1 MTEWLLHESPFMPL
15 PTPDEALH
23 QLQWRYA
30 VKQFDAAKKIPDAAW
45 DVLVRSLV
53 LAPSSFGLQPWK
65 FVVVKDP
72 AVRKTLVGHAWGQQQ
87 VEDASHFVV
96 LAVRK
101 NVDLDFTDRN
111 IARIEAVRGTPAS
124 SLAGL
129 RGMIGGFLGRP
140 GFDVDA
146 WSTHQVYL
154 ALGQFMTTAAMLG
167 IDTCPM
173 EGIDP
178 AKFDDALGLTGTTF
192 ATRVAVAA
200 GYRAAGD
207 KYASLPKVRFELG
220 EVVKTV

>member
-1 MTEWLLHESPFMPL
+1 MPL
-15 PTPDEALH
+15 PTPNEALA

-30 VKQFDAAKKIPDAAW
+30 AKQFDATKKIPDATW

-65 FVVVKDP
+65 FVVVNDP
-72 AVRKTLVGHAWGQQQ
+72 AVRKTLQGHAWGQSQ
-87 VEDASHFVV
+87 VTDASHFVV

-101 NVDLDFTDRN
+101 GVDLDFTDRN
-111 IARIEAVRGTPAS
+111 IARIEQVRGTPAAS
-124 SLAGL
+124 MASL
-129 RGMIGGFLGRP
+129 RGMIGGFLAQP
-140 GFDVDA
+140 GMDVDA
-146 WSTHQVYL
+146 WSTHQVYI
-154 ALGQFMTTAAMLG
+154 ALGQFMTTAAMLE

-178 AKFDDALGLTGTTF
+178 AKFDDALGLTGTAF

-200 GYRAAGD
+200 GYRSAND
-207 KYASLPKVRFELG
+207 KYASLPKVRFEMG

>member
-1 MTEWLLHESPFMPL
+1 MSL
-15 PTPDEALH
+15 PTPDEALG

-30 VKQFDAAKKIPDAAW
+30 VKQFDAAKKIPEATW

-65 FVVVKDP
+65 FVVVDDP
-72 AVRKTLVGHAWGQQQ
+72 AIRKSLLGHAWGQAQ
-87 VEDASHFVV
+87 VVDASRFVV

-101 NVDLDFTDRN
+101 NVDLAFTDRN
-111 IARIEAVRGTPAS
+111 IARIGEVRGTPAA

-146 WSTHQVYL
+146 WSTHQVYI
-154 ALGQFMTTAAMLG
+154 ALGQFMATAAMLE

-178 AKFDDALGLTGTTF
+178 AKFDEVLGLTRTNF

-200 GYRAAGD
+200 GYRSATD
-207 KYASLPKVRFELG
+207 KYSALPKVRFETRD
-220 EVVKTV
+220 VVETR